1 MLKIK
6 KIKPLFTKI
15 LTTANKYEEA
25 QYIPGTN
32 IIDTEKKVLGLKE
45 YQTVLFVGNE
55 VSTVKP
61 GDIVVINPNDYMVK
75 KYNKDTTKSQMND
88 VYNPVIEFN
97 FNIVVVDEQEC
108 LLLKERDIDFIVEE
122 GEEVADLSMEMQN

>member
-1 MLKIK
+1 MIQLK

-15 LTTANKYEEA
+15 LTTANKYEES
-25 QYIPGTN
+25 QYLPGTT

-45 YQTVLFVGNE
+45 YQTVLEVGNE
-55 VSTVKP
+55 VTTVKP

-88 VYNPVIEFN
+88 VYNPVVEFN
-97 FNIVVVDEQEC
+97 FNIILVDDKEC
-108 LLLKERDIDFIVEE
+108 LLLKERDVDFIVED
-122 GEEVADLSMEMQN
+122 GEEIEDNTLNS

>member
-1 MLKIK
+1 MMKLK

-15 LTTANKYEEA
+15 LTTANKYEKD
-25 QYIPGTN
+25 QFIPGTD
-32 IIDTEKKVLGLKE
+32 IIDSTKEVLGLKE
-45 YQTVLFVGNE
+45 YQTVISVGNE

-97 FNIVVVDEQEC
+97 FNIILVDDKEC
-108 LLLKERDIDFIVEE
+108 LLLKERDVDFIVED
-122 GEEVADLSMEMQN
+122 GEEIEDNTLNS